1 MDETSY
7 IFERDVEN
15 HNEEMNM
22 LLSEL
27 SNITYLGS
35 NEEELNEQETIFNLR
50 YKIKNIIKMITIITR
65 ERDDALENTIEELE
79 KLDTELIKDNP
90 GITSVQ
96 MIRIE
101 EVLDIASSKE
111 NETRCATPNNLL
123 FN

>member
-1 MDETSY
+1 MDETSS

-27 SNITYLGS
+27 SDITYLGS
-35 NEEELNEQETIFNLR
+35 NEKELNEQETIFNLR
-50 YKIKNIIKMITIITR
+50 YKIKNIIKTITIINR
-65 ERDDALENTIEELE
+65 ERDDVLENTIEGLA
-79 KLDTELIKDNP
+79 KLDTELIKANP

-96 MIRIE
+96 MRRIE
-101 EVLDIASSKE
+101 EVLDITSSKE
-111 NETRCATPNNLL
+111 NETRCAIPNNLL

>member
-27 SNITYLGS
+27 SDITYLGS
-35 NEEELNEQETIFNLR
+35 NEEGLNEQETIFNLR
-50 YKIKNIIKMITIITR
+50 YKIKNIIKTITIITR
-65 ERDDALENTIEELE
+65 ERDDVLKNTIEGLE
-79 KLDTELIKDNP
+79 KLDTELIKANP
-90 GITSVQ
+90 SITPVQ
-96 MIRIE
+96 MRRIE
-101 EVLDIASSKE
+101 EVLDTTSSKE
-111 NETRCATPNNLL
+111 NETRCATPNNIL